1 MKRAAVLTG
10 LGLLGICAGI
20 VAQNQPPAAPPA
32 EKAAAGSSM
41 PEPNPSAPK
50 AAPMKPTTAS
60 ALKQLQDLW
69 HASRTPEDFRSVG
82 HGFEALLKSDPT
94 NAEIR
99 VRYADLL
106 AERFNAAD
114 AEALYLEAL
123 KLDSNNADAYIG
135 LAELYADGFDE
146 HSAQAAKAAL
156 EIDPKRFHADE
167 ILGRMA
173 LEDSNYAKAAEMADA
188 ALKINPEAV
197 EAIAIHA
204 TIELLN
210 DKPADAWISKIGNR
224 GEGYADIAKELVI
237 NRRYEDGIAF
247 YRKAIAAN
255 PQLWSAHSQLGV
267 NLMRLGRNEEA
278 HTELDLAYS
287 NGYADAATSNTLQ
300 LMETYKNY
308 QTFTWPSASPDGPQ
322 PAGIL
327 KLDQKEAAALRPY
340 FEAEMKKAMATYE
353 KKYGYKMT
361 KPVQVEVYRR
371 ENDFGVRVMGLPGV
385 GLLGVTFNTVV
396 AMDGP
401 SSRSKQEG
409 YHWASVLWHELS
421 HVYTIAMTNERI
433 PRWFTEGVA
442 VHEESATTPDWGDRL
457 NPTILAAIRDKKLLP
472 IADMDR
478 GFVHPTYP
486 DQVIVS
492 YFQAGMICDYIV
504 KRWGD
509 PKLVD
514 IIHAFAKTQSTV
526 DVIREQLKIEPEQFD
541 KDFLADLET
550 RTGKAVAGFSEWTK
564 ELRELNTAVKD
575 DKIPADFVERARKLE
590 TIYPEYVETGNPYVL
605 AGDALLKAGDK
616 AGAMAE
622 YAKYSKIGGRN
633 LETMEKYADLLAASG
648 DKKAAVAAL
657 WRMIYCFPLDAGLH
671 EKLGNLDLET
681 AANADAVREFQV
693 LVDLSPD
700 DKAGSHYNLARAFK
714 ANGQTDK
721 AREEAITALEAAPEY
736 RPAQKLLLEVSGE
749 DGKTP

>member
-1 MKRAAVLTG
+1 
-10 LGLLGICAGI
+10 
-20 VAQNQPPAAPPA
+20 
-32 EKAAAGSSM
+32 
-41 PEPNPSAPK
+41 
-50 AAPMKPTTAS
+50 
-60 ALKQLQDLW
+60 
-69 HASRTPEDFRSVG
+69 
-82 HGFEALLKSDPT
+82 
-94 NAEIR
+94 
-99 VRYADLL
+99 
-106 AERFNAAD
+106 
-114 AEALYLEAL
+114 
-123 KLDSNNADAYIG
+123 
-135 LAELYADGFDE
+135 
-146 HSAQAAKAAL
+146 
-156 EIDPKRFHADE
+156 
-167 ILGRMA
+167 
-173 LEDSNYAKAAEMADA
+173 MADA
-188 ALKINPEAV
+188 ALKINPEAG

-210 DKPADAWISKIGNR
+210 DKPADAWISKIGDR
-224 GEGYADIAKELVI
+224 GEGYADVAKELVI
-237 NRRYEDGIAF
+237 NRRYEDGVAF
-247 YRKAIAAN
+247 YRKAIATN

-267 NLMRLGRNEEA
+267 NLMRLGRNEDA
-278 HTELDLAYS
+278 QSELELAYN
-287 NGYADAATSNTLQ
+287 NGYTDAATSNTLQ

-308 QTFTWPSASPDGPQ
+308 QTFTWPSASPGGPQ

-478 GFVHPTYP
+478 GFVHPTYT

-509 PKLVD
+509 AKLVD
-514 IIHAFAKTQSTV
+514 IIHAFAKTESTV
-526 DVIREQLKIEPEQFD
+526 NVIREQLKIEPEQFD
-541 KDFLADLET
+541 KDFLADLEA
-550 RTGKAVAGFSEWTK
+550 RTGKAVAGFTEWTK
-564 ELRELNTAVKD
+564 ELRELNTDVKD
-575 DKIPADFVERARKLE
+575 NKIPADFVERARKLE
-590 TIYPEYVETGNPYVL
+590 TIYPEYVEAGNPYVL

>member
-1 MKRAAVLTG
+1 MKRAAVLAG

-20 VAQNQPPAAPPA
+20 VAQNQPPVALPVVQAPP
-32 EKAAAGSSM
+32 GSSM

-50 AAPMKPTTAS
+50 ASPMKPQTAS
-60 ALKQLQDLW
+60 MLKQLQDLW

-94 NAEIR
+94 SAEIR
-99 VRYADLL
+99 VDYADLL

-114 AEALYLEAL
+114 AESLYLEAL
-123 KLDSNNADAYIG
+123 KLDPNNADAYMG

-146 HSAQAAKAAL
+146 HSEQAAKAAL
-156 EIDPKRFHADE
+156 EIDPKRYHADE
-167 ILGRMA
+167 IMGRMA
-173 LEDSNYAKAAEMADA
+173 LEDSNYDKAAQLADA
-188 ALKINPEAV
+188 ALAINPEAV

-204 TIELLN
+204 TIDLLD
-210 DKPADAWISKIGNR
+210 DKSADAWVSKIGNR

-237 NRRYEDGIAF
+237 NRRYEDGVAF

-278 HTELDLAYS
+278 HSELEFAYD
-287 NGYADAATSNTLQ
+287 NGYADAATANTLQ
-300 LMETYKNY
+300 LMESYKNY

-353 KKYGYKMT
+353 QKYGYKMT

-385 GLLGVTFNTVV
+385 GLLGVTFNSVV

-442 VHEESATTPDWGDRL
+442 VHEESATIPDWGDRL

-492 YFQAGMICDYIV
+492 YFQAGKICDYIV
-504 KRWGD
+504 KRWGNA
-509 PKLVD
+509 KLVD
-514 IIHAFAKTQSTV
+514 IIHAFAKNQPTV

-541 KDFLADLET
+541 KDFLADLDAQT
-550 RTGKAVAGFSEWTK
+550 SKTVAGFADWTK
-564 ELRELNTAVKD
+564 ELRELNTDVKENKAPSD
-575 DKIPADFVERARKLE
+575 LVERARKLE
-590 TIYPEYVETGNPYVL
+590 TIYPEYVEAGNPYVL

-622 YAKYSKIGGRN
+622 YAKYSKIGGRD
-633 LETMEKYADLLAASG
+633 LETMEKYADLLANSG

-681 AANADAVREFQV
+681 GANPDAVREFEV
-693 LVDLSPD
+693 LVDLNPD

-721 AREEAITALEAAPEY
+721 AREEAITALEAAPDY